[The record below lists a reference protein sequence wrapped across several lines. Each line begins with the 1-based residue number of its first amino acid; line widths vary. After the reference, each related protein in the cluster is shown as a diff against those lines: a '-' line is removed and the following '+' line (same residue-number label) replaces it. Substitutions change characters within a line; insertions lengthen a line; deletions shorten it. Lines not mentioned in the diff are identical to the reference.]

1 MTIIL
6 YIILHKFAIF
16 YITGKMQKE
25 MEEFCMDIR
34 LLEEATGTL
43 RRTANQGVDRRQKDA
58 YFEMARRMNVIL
70 QSMQMQQQKLRQLS
84 NLASE
89 AHNSNL
95 EDTFQQIARRMSHEI
110 QEAEAVMCQMRNI
123 ANSN

>member
-43 RRTANQGVDRRQKDA
+43 RQ
-58 YFEMARRMNVIL
+58 I
-70 QSMQMQQQKLRQLS
+70 S

-110 QEAEAVMCQMRNI
+110 QEAEAVMRQMRNI